1 MLTANRLNMAFV
13 DPSWQEEHPCYVL
26 AVQCP
31 DAAFSNVEP
40 QRSDFVNELAAL
52 IDDARAELN
61 PSRTYTASLSMG
73 SRLTYH
79 LLDLHPDVA
88 VDACLMACGRGNEA
102 DVKHLV
108 RPTLQGLTPRTQS

>member
-1 MLTANRLNMAFV
+1 M
-13 DPSWQEEHPCYVL
+13 
-26 AVQCP
+26 
-31 DAAFSNVEP
+31 
-40 QRSDFVNELAAL
+40 NELAAL

-88 VDACLMACGRGNEA
+88 VDACLMACGNEA

-108 RPTLQGLTPRTQS
+108 RPALQGLTPRTRS